1 MNAYLGWFGP
11 ASRPMQVFSAGTSL
25 AMKVPGV
32 TGLWETAGERLVQGS
47 TGGPDAEAR
56 SKSGSHIVAI
66 AYDAAGRQLTE
77 VHVTGIDGYTF
88 TGRMLAW
95 GADRAAAGALKGTG
109 ALGPVD
115 AFGLDELV
123 EGCAWAG
130 LSEEGAGREARERP
144 VSAASRH

>member
-1 MNAYLGWFGP
+1 
-11 ASRPMQVFSAGTSL
+11 
-25 AMKVPGV
+25 MKVPGV
-32 TGLWETAGERLVQGS
+32 EKLWDAAGERLVQGS

-66 AYDAAGRQLTE
+66 AYDAAGRPLSE
-77 VHVTGIDGYTF
+77 AHVTGIDGYTF

-95 GADRAAAGALKGTG
+95 GADRAAAGALKGVG

-130 LSEEGAGREARERP
+130 LSEDGHGSAPPTGRI
-144 VSAASRH
+144 AASAR